1 MKPLVLCLCATALAA
16 GQAPRVGEIEIYGL
30 SKIPAERIRRALN
43 VKSGDELP
51 PSKGDLEDRL
61 EQVPGVVQARV
72 EAVCC
77 EEGRAVLFV
86 GIEEKG
92 ARRFA
97 FRSEP
102 AGQVA
107 LPQEIIEAYEHFLE
121 ALQEAA
127 QGGSMAEDLTEG
139 HPLSANLAVRA
150 YQKQFA
156 AMARDNLKALREVL
170 RNGSDA
176 EQRAIAAAVI
186 NYAPDKAAVL
196 DDLQYAMQDPDEAV
210 RANAMRA
217 VNAIAVLAAKK
228 PGLGLRIPS
237 TWFVEMLN
245 SISLSDRT
253 RAAAALVNLTDK
265 DARATLEQIRARA
278 LPSVVEMARWRTLR
292 FALPPFILI
301 GRMAGL
307 DEKQIEESWTKGE
320 REAVI
325 RKVAGEKSKV
335 KS

>member
-1 MKPLVLCLCATALAA
+1 VKPLVLCLCAAALAA
-16 GQAPRVGEIEIYGL
+16 GQVPRVGDIEIYGL
-30 SKIPAERIRRALN
+30 NKIPAERIRRALN

-51 PSKGDLEDRL
+51 PSKGDLEERL
-61 EQVPGVVQARV
+61 EEIPGVVQARV

-92 ARRFA
+92 ARHFA

-102 AGQVA
+102 AAQVA
-107 LPQEIIEAYEHFLE
+107 LPDEIVETYQHFLE
-121 ALQEAA
+121 TLQEAA
-127 QGGSMAEDLTEG
+127 QRGSMAEDLTEG
-139 HPLSANLAVRA
+139 HPLGADIAVRA

-156 AMARDNLKALREVL
+156 TFARDRLKVL
-170 RNGSDA
+170 RDVLRTGSDP

-196 DDLQYAMQDPDEAV
+196 GDLQYAMQDPDEAV

-217 VNAIAVLAAKK
+217 VNAIAVLADKK
-228 PGLGLRIPS
+228 PELGLRIPS

-245 SISLSDRT
+245 SLALSDRT
-253 RAAAALVNLTDK
+253 RAASALVNLTDK
-265 DARATLEQIRARA
+265 DAKATLEQIRARA

-292 FALPPFILI
+292 FALPAYILI
-301 GRMAGL
+301 GRMVGMT
-307 DEKQIEESWTKGE
+307 EKQIEDSWTKGE
-320 REAVI
+320 RETVI
-325 RKVAGEKSKV
+325 RKVLQK
-335 KS
+335 

>member
-1 MKPLVLCLCATALAA
+1 MKPLVLCLLAAALAA
-16 GQAPRVGEIEIYGL
+16 GQAPRVGDIEIYGL
-30 SKIPAERIRRALN
+30 NRIAAERVRRALN
-43 VKSGDELP
+43 VKGGDELP

-61 EQVPGVVQARV
+61 EQIPGVVQARV

-86 GIEEKG
+86 GIEERG
-92 ARRFA
+92 ARHFA

-102 AGQVA
+102 AGQA
-107 LPQEIIEAYEHFLE
+107 TLPSGIIEIYEHFLE

-127 QGGSMAEDLTEG
+127 QGGAMAEDLTEG
-139 HPLSANLAVRA
+139 HPLSSDLAVRA
-150 YQKQFA
+150 YQKQFVA
-156 AMARDNLKALREVL
+156 LARDNLKILREVL
-170 RNGSDA
+170 RNGSDP
-176 EQRAIAAAVI
+176 EQRAIAAAIV

-228 PGLGLRIPS
+228 PDLGLRIPS

-253 RAAAALVNLTDK
+253 RAASALVNLTDK
-265 DARATLEQIRARA
+265 DARAALDQIRARA
-278 LPSVVEMARWRTLR
+278 LPSVVEMARWKTLR
-292 FALPPFILI
+292 FALPAYILI
-301 GRMAGL
+301 GRMAGMT
-307 DEKQIEESWTKGE
+307 EKQIEDSWTKGE

-325 RKVAGEKSKV
+325 RKVSGK
-335 KS
+335 

>member
-1 MKPLVLCLCATALAA
+1 MAA
-16 GQAPRVGEIEIYGL
+16 QVPRIGEIEVYGL
-30 SKIPAERIRRALN
+30 DKVPVERIRRALE
-43 VKSGDELP
+43 VKSGDPLP
-51 PSKGDLEDRL
+51 PSKGDVEERL
-61 EQVPGVVQARV
+61 EAVPGVVQARV

-77 EEGRAVLFV
+77 EADRAVLFV

-102 AGQVA
+102 AGQA
-107 LPQEIIEAYEHFLE
+107 TLPADLAETYQHFLE
-121 ALQEAA
+121 ALQNAA
-127 QGGSMAEDLTEG
+127 QRGSMAEDLTEG
-139 HPLSANLAVRA
+139 HPLMADPAARA
-150 YQKQFA
+150 YQRRFIA
-156 AMARDNLKALREVL
+156 FARDNLKLLRDVL

-196 DDLQYAMQDPDEAV
+196 DDLQYGMQDPDEAV

-217 VNAIAVLAAKK
+217 VNAIAVLAAKQ
-228 PGLGLRIPS
+228 PSPGLRIPA

-245 SISLSDRT
+245 SIALSDRT

-265 DARATLEQIRARA
+265 DAKPALEQIRVRA

-292 FALPPFILI
+292 FALPAFILV

-307 DEKQIEESWTKGE
+307 TEKQIEERWTKGE

-325 RKVAGEKSKV
+325 RRVSQK
-335 KS
+335 

>member
-1 MKPLVLCLCATALAA
+1 MKPLVLCLCVAALAA
-16 GQAPRVGEIEIYGL
+16 GQAPRVGDIEIYGL
-30 SKIPAERIRRALN
+30 NKVPVERIRRALN
-43 VKSGDELP
+43 VKSGDALP
-51 PSKGDLEDRL
+51 PSKGDLEERL

-77 EEGRAVLFV
+77 EEGLAVLFV

-92 ARRFA
+92 SRRFA

-107 LPQEIIEAYEHFLE
+107 LPDEITEAYEHFLE
-121 ALQEAA
+121 ALQAAA
-127 QGGSMAEDLTEG
+127 QRGSMAEDLTEG
-139 HPLSANLAVRA
+139 HPLMADLASRA
-150 YQKQFA
+150 YQKQFVTF
-156 AMARDNLKALREVL
+156 ARDNLKVLRDVL
-170 RNGSDA
+170 RNGSDP
-176 EQRAIAAAVI
+176 EQRAIAAAII
-186 NYAPDKAAVL
+186 NYAPDKTAVL

-217 VNAIAVLAAKK
+217 VNAIAVLADKR
-228 PGLGLRIPS
+228 PDLGLRIPS

-245 SISLSDRT
+245 SIALSDRT

-265 DARATLEQIRARA
+265 DAKATLEQIRARA

-292 FALPPFILI
+292 FALPAYILI
-301 GRMAGL
+301 GRMAGMT
-307 DEKQIEESWTKGE
+307 EKQIEDSWTKGE

-325 RKVAGEKSKV
+325 RKVMGK
-335 KS
+335 